1 MGPILDQFWTDFG
14 PQDGAMSELKMDLG
28 ESKCESKSKKSKREH
43 DLESNG
49 KSKSKSGSKVKS
61 KSKSRESK
69 SIVQLTDQLC
79 PRVCA
84 LRQRL
89 AIADDNVQ

>member
-1 MGPILDQFWTDFG
+1 
-14 PQDGAMSELKMDLG
+14 MDLG
-28 ESKCESKSKKSKREH
+28 QSKCESKSKSKREH

-61 KSKSRESK
+61 KSKSKSRESK

-84 LRQRL
+84 PRQPLGTPPPPLSAKKVSENLEKVPR
-89 AIADDNVQ
+89 I

>member
-1 MGPILDQFWTDFG
+1 
-14 PQDGAMSELKMDLG
+14 MSELKMDLG
-28 ESKCESKSKKSKREH
+28 ESKCESKSKSKREH

-49 KSKSKSGSKVKS
+49 KSKSKNGSKVKS

>member
-1 MGPILDQFWTDFG
+1 MGLLLNQFWTDFG
-14 PQDGAMSELKMDLG
+14 PQDGAISELKMDLG
-28 ESKCESKSKKSKREH
+28 ESKCESKSKSKREH